1 MGVGS
6 ESWEAGGGQ
15 ALGNEGDIL
24 LPAQPVPPRVWR
36 YTSSCPHALD
46 HRATLSD

>member
-24 LPAQPVPPRVWR
+24 LPAQPVPVCGDIPL
-36 YTSSCPHALD
+36 HAHMHWTTGPL
-46 HRATLSD
+46 